1 MEETE
6 RMFEVYDAKGKKV
19 CICDEANGM
28 VTALYKGRLFSAGL
42 SVGNNVM
49 IDHGGAVTRITRDT
63 PTSFK
68 IERSLH
74 GDTQAGVKTK

>member
-1 MEETE
+1 
-6 RMFEVYDAKGKKV
+6 MFEVYDAKGKKV

-63 PTSFK
+63 ATTFR

-74 GDTQAGVKTK
+74 GDTQAGRKTE

>member
-1 MEETE
+1 MEETG

-28 VTALYKGRLFSAGL
+28 VTALYKGRLFTAGL

-63 PTSFK
+63 ATTFR

-74 GDTQAGVKTK
+74 ADTQVG

>member
-1 MEETE
+1 MI
-6 RMFEVYDAKGKKV
+6 EVFDLRGKKI
-19 CICDEANGM
+19 CIADETKGVIIKKYKTE
-28 VTALYKGRLFSAGL
+28 VTIIAL
-42 SVGNNVM
+42 SVGNHIV

-74 GDTQAGVKTK
+74 GDTQAGAKTK

>member
-1 MEETE
+1 MTE
-6 RMFEVYDAKGKKV
+6 IFDLRGKKI
-19 CICDEANGM
+19 CIADETNGVIIKKYRAE
-28 VTALYKGRLFSAGL
+28 VTIVAM
-42 SVGNNVM
+42 SVGNHIT

-74 GDTQAGVKTK
+74 GDTQAEVKTK

>member
-1 MEETE
+1 MTE
-6 RMFEVYDAKGKKV
+6 IFDLRGKKI
-19 CICDEANGM
+19 CIADETNGVIIKKYRAE
-28 VTALYKGRLFSAGL
+28 VTIVAL
-42 SVGNNVM
+42 SVGKYAV

-74 GDTQAGVKTK
+74 GDAQAGAKTK